1 MAQMGKWTRFAGD
14 RRGGVIER
22 VAVVATAI
30 AIFSVTGAR
39 YLERAANNGSLQMY
53 AFWKPKNA
61 SPGIDY
67 TPTATIRGQGGS
79 VRAPAGAILI
89 DPCTGKPR

>member
-1 MAQMGKWTRFAGD
+1 MAQMDKWTRFAGD
-14 RRGGVIER
+14 RRGGVVER
-22 VAVVATAI
+22 VAVIATAI
-30 AIFSVTGAR
+30 ALFSVTGAR
-39 YLERAANNGSLQMY
+39 YLDRAAHNGSLQMY
-53 AFWKPKNA
+53 AFWQPKKT

-67 TPTATIRGQGGS
+67 TPTASIREHGGS